1 MEILLV
7 KKVTKIVFEDKNK
20 YEDEFARQLALN
32 DFQIY
37 QAYQTAFKD
46 VAKVKASVLLQD
58 PRIWQIYFEQL
69 LKKEALQ
76 RNDIEQEWTECYE
89 KFVDQYE
96 ISPFEAFVF
105 YVENHKDLDKPIAE
119 LISDNPVQN
128 IMILAFLYKFF
139 YDIEREYFY
148 TKTKDRLLEEMEQI
162 ELTAKRDSKIYS
174 NFEATKKVLYK
185 NRIYLDQILKC
196 TNE

>member
-32 DFQIY
+32 DFQIHR
-37 QAYQTAFKD
+37 AYQTAFKD

-69 LKKEALQ
+69 LKKEALR

-105 YVENHKDLDKPIAE
+105 YVENHKDLEKPIAR

-128 IMILAFLYKFF
+128 IMILGFLYKFF
-139 YDIEREYFY
+139 YDIERDYFARE
-148 TKTKDRLLEEMEQI
+148 TQVRLQEEMEQI
-162 ELTAKRDSKIYS
+162 ELTAKRDSKICS
-174 NFEATKKVLYK
+174 NFEATKKMLSK